1 MATYYWVG
9 SSGNW
14 SDAANHWS
22 NSSGGSPSA
31 SYLPTATDDV
41 VFDAN
46 SNTGT
51 GAFTV
56 TVDGTS
62 ASPSLCQDFSTGGAG
77 GVLDGAMTL
86 AFGTTGVLNIYG
98 SMTLPASNLS
108 ISATSGT
115 INYKATSTGKT
126 ITTNGV
132 SLTNIVSTIDGVG
145 GGWTLGSAY
154 TQTAFGITITN
165 GAFDSGNYAITVNSL
180 SLGGGS
186 ATRSCTL
193 GSSSVI
199 LAGTTPI
206 NFGTTTGFTF
216 AAGTSTITCSA
227 VSPTFTGG
235 GLTFYNVTFSSAA
248 NGTATIS
255 GANTFNNLTFTSR
268 SATGVRQIIFAANQ
282 TVSATLTFG
291 TANTAIRRMSVYGT
305 ASAGTGVGTPVTLTV
320 ATLATLADVDFRD
333 ITAAGA
339 SGTWS
344 GTRIGNGGGNSNITF
359 TAGGSKYWN
368 LAAGGNWSATA
379 WATSSGGAVD
389 VNNFPLAQDTVYI
402 VDTGLTA
409 GNTITIDA
417 NWWLPTIDASARTT
431 AFTLASGT
439 QTPSFFGNYTIPSVA
454 TVTGTGTWYFGA
466 INSTQNITTNGVS
479 VAFALNCNGSTNNTV
494 KLLDNFT
501 TTGAVTL
508 QQGTLDLN
516 SKTLTGLTFTSNN
529 TISRTVAFG
538 TGKIVITGT
547 TGTVLSMSTVTN
559 FTYTGTSKIEIT
571 ASGAGRT
578 IIPPATSAVESNAI
592 SIYVTTGTDT
602 LTVGGAARFLNF
614 DLTGFTGTLTYA
626 STSRYFGNLV
636 FSSGMTLGSALGFT
650 FAKTSG
656 TQTITSAGNTID
668 NSVTIDAPGAI
679 VQCQDALTLGST
691 RTLTMTNGTLQ
702 LKAGVT
708 STVGGFATSG
718 TNQKYLQSTLA
729 GTQATLSCASG
740 TISVSYLTIQ
750 DINATGGA
758 TWNAFYQ
765 QGNIDA
771 GDNTGWYFGETP
783 IIGAEVTMRLRSFT
797 EPRRF

>member
-22 NSSGGSPSA
+22 DSSGGSPSA

-56 TVDGTS
+56 TVDATATCQNFT
-62 ASPSLCQDFSTGGAG
+62 ASG
-77 GVLDGAMTL
+77 LDGAMTMESSVTNVAL
-86 AFGTTGVLNIYG
+86 DVYG
-98 SMTLPASNLS
+98 SMSLPATNLS
-108 ISATSGT
+108 WAPTSGITLTFRGISSNT
-115 INYKATSTGKT
+115 IA
-126 ITTNGV
+126 TNGV
-132 SLTNIVSTIDGVG
+132 TLNTTTVVLNAVGGTLTLASAVQLNSTRAFTVTNGTFSTSASNYTLTAGSLSSSNSNTRTISLNASSVSLT
-145 GGWTLGSAY
+145 
-154 TQTAFGITITN
+154 
-165 GAFDSGNYAITVNSL
+165 
-180 SLGGGS
+180 
-186 ATRSCTL
+186 
-193 GSSSVI
+193 
-199 LAGTTPI
+199 GTTALDL
-206 NFGTTTGFTF
+206 TTSTNLTFT
-216 AAGTSTITCSA
+216 AGTSTITCSA
-227 VSPTFTGG
+227 TSPTFNGG

-248 NGTATIS
+248 SGTTTIN

-268 SATGVRQIIFAANQ
+268 SATGVRQIAFTANQ

-291 TANTAIRRMSVYGT
+291 TANTAIRRLLIYGT
-305 ASAGTGVGTPVTLTV
+305 TITGTGVGTPITLTV

-344 GTRIGNGGGNSNITF
+344 GTRIGDGGGNSNITF
-359 TAGGSKYWN
+359 TAGGPKYWN

-379 WATSSGGAVD
+379 WATSSGGAVNA
-389 VNNFPLAQDTVYI
+389 NNFPLAQDTVYI

-409 GNTITIDA
+409 GNTITMDA
-417 NWWLPTIDASARTT
+417 IWWLPTIDASARTT
-431 AFTLASGT
+431 AFTLAGTSGLYV
-439 QTPSFFGNYTIPSVA
+439 FGSLTLPSVA
-454 TVTGTGTWYFGA
+454 TVTNSGTWYFQA
-466 INSTQNITTNGVS
+466 NNSTQNITTNGVS

-501 TTGAVTL
+501 TTSTVTL

-516 SKTLTGLTFTSNN
+516 SKTLTGLTFTGTGSNTR
-529 TISRTVAFG
+529 TIAFG
-538 TGKIVITGT
+538 TGNITLTGNATNIFALSTPTNLTLTGT
-547 TGTVLSMSTVTN
+547 PVVNATYSGSTGTRSIQAPQISLG
-559 FTYTGTSKIEIT
+559 GTE
-571 ASGAGRT
+571 AY
-578 IIPPATSAVESNAI
+578 AI
-592 SIYVTTGTDT
+592 SFNISAGTDT
-602 LTVGGAARFLNF
+602 VSLNNTRVYKNLIF
-614 DLTGFTGTLTYA
+614 TGFSGTLSNTSNNVYGNFTLS
-626 STSRYFGNLV
+626 ST
-636 FSSGMTLGSALGFT
+636 MTLSAGSSATT
-650 FAKTSG
+650 FAATSG
-656 TQTITSAGNTID
+656 TQQITSSGQTMDFPITVN
-668 NSVTIDAPGAI
+668 APGAI

-702 LKAGVT
+702 LKAGT
-708 STVGGFATSG
+708 TNTVGSFATSG